1 MNKKN
6 NALRRVAGATL
17 ATAAMLGGTN
27 ALACG
32 GEPYLGQ
39 VCMSAA
45 NFCPKGYAEANGQ
58 LLPISSNQALYALM
72 GTLYGGD
79 GRTSFAVP
87 DLRGRSAIGWGQGP
101 GLTPVQQGDKRGAE
115 SVTLGVNN
123 LPSHTHSAHAVNA
136 TGDSTAADN
145 SWPANPANNDR
156 TPVVYNGYA
165 PGGSAV
171 TLNSG
176 VVGATGQGQP
186 VNNLPPQL
194 GMRYC
199 IATQG
204 LFPPRD

>member
-6 NALRRVAGATL
+6 NALHLAAGAAL

-27 ALACG
+27 AQACG

-58 LLPISSNQALYALM
+58 QLPISSNQALFALM
-72 GTLYGGD
+72 GTQYGGN
-79 GRTSFAVP
+79 GTTTFAVP
-87 DLRGRSAIGWGQGP
+87 DLRGSSAIGWGQGS
-101 GLTPVQQGDKRGAE
+101 GLTPVQQGQKRGAE
-115 SVTLGVNN
+115 SSKLNVTN
-123 LPSHTHSAHAVNA
+123 LPSHSHGARAVNA
-136 TGDSTAADN
+136 TGTSTAADN
-145 SWPANPANNDR
+145 SWPANSATTASPPVVNND
-156 TPVVYNGYA
+156 YA
-165 PGGSAV
+165 ASGSEV

-176 VVGATGQGQP
+176 VIGATGSNTP
-186 VNNLPPQL
+186 VTNLPPQL

-204 LFPPRD
+204 LFPSRN